1 MISLST
7 QLRDDYRSLFAD
19 KNNVKEIYED
29 YDGEYSDIV
38 IKEEYEKYPK
48 IQYPIITI
56 SEMNNE
62 DVNQYFDDSGE
73 NISYLSYQIQINA
86 EQSENYTALQNV
98 TRIGEIIDS
107 YMKTDKYRCMR
118 RVGDFSKKPM
128 SSDNNVIVGYLRYE
142 CYLDI
147 KNNIIYRR
155 Y

>member
-7 QLRDDYRSLFAD
+7 QLRDDYRLLFQDNAS
-19 KNNVKEIYED
+19 VKALYDD
-29 YDGEYSDIV
+29 YNGEYKDIT
-38 IKEEYEKYPK
+38 IKEEYEKYPTIK
-48 IQYPIITI
+48 YPMITI

-73 NISYLSYQIQINA
+73 NVSYLSYQIQINA
-86 EQSENYTALQNV
+86 EQNENYTALQNV

-107 YMKTDKYRCMR
+107 YMKTDRYRCMR
-118 RVGDFSKKPM
+118 RVGDFSKMPM
-128 SSDNNVIVGYLRYE
+128 SSDNNIIVGYLRYE

-147 KNNIIYRR
+147 KTNTIYRR

>member
-7 QLRDDYRSLFAD
+7 QLRDDYISLFQDNAS
-19 KNNVKEIYED
+19 VKALYDD
-29 YDGEYSDIV
+29 YNGEYSDIT
-38 IKEEYEKYPK
+38 IKEEYEKYPTIK
-48 IQYPIITI
+48 YPMVTI

-73 NISYLSYQIQINA
+73 NVSYLAYQIKINA
-86 EQSENYTALQNV
+86 EQSEKYTALQNV

-107 YMKTDKYRCMR
+107 YMKTDRYRCMR
-118 RVGDFSKKPM
+118 RVGDFSKTPM
-128 SSDNNVIVGYLRYE
+128 SSDNNIMVGYLRYE

-147 KNNIIYRR
+147 KTNTIYRR